1 MLILDSCIGCGKCT
15 PYCPMDAIAVVEKS
29 PKVKVARI
37 NLDECVECGVCL
49 KAGVCPTDSL
59 KNEDKLS
66 EARLLRKTFSDP
78 WVTHPSTNVLGRG
91 TEEMKTN
98 EVTRRFGKGV
108 CGIAAELGRPG
119 TGTRFTDVE
128 KVAKACASCG
138 VEFEPYNPVTALMTD
153 KSKGTIKPEF
163 LNEKVL
169 SAIVEFICPNEKV
182 VPVLQAIKKVSGEL
196 DTVFSLEICSLAED
210 DGTFPM
216 YDFIVKAGFAP
227 SPNGKTNIG
236 LGRLQLKM

>member
-1 MLILDSCIGCGKCT
+1 MG
-15 PYCPMDAIAVVEKS
+15 AISVAEK
-29 PKVKVARI
+29 KAKI
-37 NLDECVECGVCL
+37 DLDECVECGVCL
-49 KAGVCPTDSL
+49 KAGVCPTESL
-59 KNEDKLS
+59 GNEANLS
-66 EARLLRKTFSDP
+66 EGRLLRKTFSDP

-98 EVTRRFGKGV
+98 EVTNRFGKGV

-128 KVAKACASCG
+128 KMAKACAACG
-138 VEFEPYNPVTALMTD
+138 VEFEPCNPVTALMTD

-169 SAIVEFICPNEKV
+169 SAIVEFMCPNEKV
-182 VPVLQAIKKVSGEL
+182 VQVLQAIKKVSGEL
-196 DTVFSLEICSLAED
+196 DTVFSLEVCCRAED

-216 YDFIVKAGFAP
+216 YELIAKAGFTP
-227 SPNGKTNIG
+227 SLNGKTNIG
-236 LGRLQLKM
+236 LGRLQLKAV